1 MVELPIYIAYVHDGC
16 IEIQP
21 STDVWKSI
29 VDERSI
35 AQAMETKL
43 PFFLVTIFA
52 IVSCNKFSKLSFFF
66 LKIL

>member
-1 MVELPIYIAYVHDGC
+1 MSMMDASKSNPPPPP
-16 IEIQP
+16 P